1 MPHRFNLGAVG
12 FDDTLVF
19 LELFVGLEQK
29 VAQMLNILLHVLG
42 VGGGGAVAGRA
53 SHLGVL

>member
-29 VAQMLNILLHVLG
+29 VAQMLNILLLLHKMAYILVRLG
-42 VGGGGAVAGRA
+42 G
-53 SHLGVL
+53 HT